1 MTTRTDN
8 SRGATRSHAGGFTL
22 IEMLLAVTLLAV
34 VFAVV
39 SGAITAVLAGSSRVT
54 EAMGQDSVAGEVEDV
69 IADDLAFM
77 TAPTEQQPFTIK
89 QGSSSSATMTF
100 YTSAGSKTAW
110 GEVTTPIHTV
120 TYEVQPIAGGGKG
133 LFRGEKPIIESADV
147 YYDAPLLLADNVTL
161 FKVEAYDG
169 QEWKDEWPVESGA
182 KLPALISVYIDIQLA
197 DGSTRQLYVES
208 APPIEY
214 NMRPQQERRSSGGAE
229 GAGGDNG
236 AKNGDQK
243 GGTPQPADQGGA
255 SDSSGSSGQPQEGA
269 GQ

>member
-1 MTTRTDN
+1 MTPRTDN
-8 SRGATRSHAGGFTL
+8 LRGAMRSPAGAFTL

-39 SGAITAVLAGSSRVT
+39 SGAITAVLGGSTRVN
-54 EAMGQDSVAGEVEDV
+54 EAMGQDSIAGEVEDV

-77 TAPTEQQPFTIK
+77 TAPTEQQPFTVK
-89 QGSSSSATMTF
+89 QGSSRSPSLTF

-120 TYEVQPIAGGGKG
+120 TYEVQPMAGGGRG
-133 LFRGEKPIIESADV
+133 LFRGEKPLVESADV

-161 FKVEAYDG
+161 FKVEAFDG
-169 QEWKDEWPVESGA
+169 QTWQDEWPVESGA
-182 KLPALISVYIDIQLA
+182 KLPALIRVYIDIQLA

-229 GAGGDNG
+229 GAGADNQ
-236 AKNGDQK
+236 NNN
-243 GGTPQPADQGGA
+243 GGTPQDKAGPGNP
-255 SDSSGSSGQPQEGA
+255 SDASGQPQEGA